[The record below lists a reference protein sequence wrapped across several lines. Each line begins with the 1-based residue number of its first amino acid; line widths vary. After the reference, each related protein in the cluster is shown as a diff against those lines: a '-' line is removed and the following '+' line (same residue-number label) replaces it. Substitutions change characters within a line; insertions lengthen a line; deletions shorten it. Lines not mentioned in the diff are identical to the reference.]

1 MAILDDR
8 RSHHDKLAQRVDE
21 LRRFLDRA
29 GTEASLAK
37 LDADMGRP
45 GFWDDADKAR
55 GVTRRRQTLTNRLDS
70 VRRLDELADDA
81 QALRELWD
89 EGEDAEGEFRSAVT
103 RLETAVQDLE
113 ISTLL
118 SQEEDES
125 NAIFTLH
132 AGAGGT
138 ESMDWARM
146 LLRMYLR
153 YFERKGYKVS
163 ILDEQ
168 AGEEAGIKGATLE
181 VQGHLA
187 YGYLKVEQGVHRLVR
202 ISPFDAAARRHTSFA
217 SVAVVPEVADEVEIE
232 IEDKDLR
239 IDTYRSSGAGGQH
252 VNVTDSAVRI
262 THMPSGIVVS
272 CQNERSQ
279 HKNKAMAMK
288 VLRSRLA
295 DKARAE
301 QDAERQAREDEKK
314 EIAFGNQIRSYVL
327 HPYRMVKDHRTNLE
341 IGDVDRVL
349 DGDLDR
355 LIQAE
360 LQNRRQ
366 DSAAAAAPSP
376 AAGGTAVDS

>member
-1 MAILDDR
+1 M
-8 RSHHDKLAQRVDE
+8 SCGG
-21 LRRFLDRA
+21 FFDRA
-29 GTEASLAK
+29 GTEAALAK
-37 LDADMGRP
+37 LDAEMGRP
-45 GFWDDADKAR
+45 GFWGDADKAR
-55 GVTRRRQTLTNRLDS
+55 EVTRRRQTLTNHLDS
-70 VRRLDELADDA
+70 VRQLDELADDA

-89 EGEDAEGEFRSAVT
+89 EGEDAEGEFHSAVA
-103 RLETAVQDLE
+103 RLDTVVQDLE

-118 SQEEDES
+118 SEEEDES
-125 NAIFTLH
+125 NAIFSLH

-153 YFERKGYKVS
+153 YFERKGYKVT
-163 ILDEQ
+163 ILDQQE
-168 AGEEAGIKGATLE
+168 GEEAGIKGATLE
-181 VQGHLA
+181 VQGALA

-217 SVAVVPEVADEVEIE
+217 SVAVVPELADEVEIE
-232 IEDKDLR
+232 IAEKDLR

-262 THMPSGIVVS
+262 THAPSGIVVS

-279 HKNKAMAMK
+279 HKNKAVAMK

-301 QDAERQAREDEKK
+301 LDAERQAREDEKK
-314 EIAFGNQIRSYVL
+314 DIAFGNQIRSYVL
-327 HPYRMVKDHRTNLE
+327 HPYRLIKDHRTNLE

-355 LIQAE
+355 LIRAE
-360 LQNRRQ
+360 LKHRREQ
-366 DSAAAAAPSP
+366 SAVTTAPP
-376 AAGGTAVDS
+376 PVAPKAAGDS